1 MKTKH
6 LAGKPSMGPL
16 GIQESIIVGFC
27 EIFLCAAFCF
37 CVLSGHTLLLLFLL
51 FFVVVVVVSNSVR
64 LLSITTRSSS
74 EANVRVLL
82 SCKHS
87 SHTRLPA
94 LHWKQ
99 RLALSGSANQLCAF
113 ADSLPGLVSVAAK
126 GKGGYT

>member
-1 MKTKH
+1 M
-6 LAGKPSMGPL
+6 L
-16 GIQESIIVGFC
+16 
-27 EIFLCAAFCF
+27 LCVIWTYVAASVSAFY
-37 CVLSGHTLLLLFLL
+37 V
-51 FFVVVVVVSNSVR
+51 VVVVVVSNSVR

-113 ADSLPGLVSVAAK
+113 ADSLPGLVSAAAK